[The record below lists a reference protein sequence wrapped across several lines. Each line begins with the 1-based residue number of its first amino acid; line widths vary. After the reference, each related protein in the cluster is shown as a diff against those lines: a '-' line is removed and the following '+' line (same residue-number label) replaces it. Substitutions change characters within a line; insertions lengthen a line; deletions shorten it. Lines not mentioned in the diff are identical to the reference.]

1 MRHRQVREA
10 ANTMIET
17 LSKGLTQKPALIK
30 GPPPVTP
37 SRVFALWLALLMLY
51 FLILPTAA
59 ETTEGGVQTSA
70 GANQTLNTTVGV
82 ARR

>member
-1 MRHRQVREA
+1 
-10 ANTMIET
+10 
-17 LSKGLTQKPALIK
+17 
-30 GPPPVTP
+30 VTP